1 MNAYNG
7 FGETVLGQDYWDM
20 ALEFLILFLVA
31 FIIPLFIILLYYFS
45 FYPQDTPF

>member
-20 ALEFLILFLVA
+20 ALEFLVLLLVA
-31 FIIPLFIILLYYFS
+31 FIISLFIILSTILF
-45 FYPQDTPF
+45 